1 MAVLGLGLAALGRPG
16 YMTLQHQHDF
26 ASVEP
31 EAMQA
36 QAHQVLDAAYSG
48 GIRHFDVARSYG
60 RAESF
65 VRSWITS
72 RGREDVVVSSKW
84 GYRYTADWQPSA
96 DVHEVKDHSLS
107 HLEKQ
112 WAESKAILGDALRI
126 YQVHS
131 ATLESGVLSDAAVLD
146 RLERLRDEGVA
157 VGLSVTGPRQPEI
170 IDTAITIDRGGRRLF
185 DWVQA
190 TWNVLEPSAGPALA
204 RAKAKGLHTIA
215 KEGVANGLLTIRGQL
230 SGWVALAREQN
241 VAPDA
246 LALSVALAQP
256 FLDVVLSGA
265 ATVKQ
270 LRSNLAATSV
280 PALDVSALAMTPEA
294 YWSQRSQ
301 LAWT

>member
-170 IDTAITIDRGGRRLF
+170 IDTAIAIDRGGRRLF

-230 SGWVALAREQN
+230 PGWVALAREQN

>member
-65 VRSWITS
+65 VRSWLTS
-72 RGREDVVVSSKW
+72 RGQEDVVVSSKW

-112 WAESKAILGDALRI
+112 LAESKAILGDALKV

-146 RLERLRDEGVA
+146 RLARLRDEGVA

-170 IDTAITIDRGGRRLF
+170 IDTAIAIDRGGRRLF

-190 TWNVLEPSAGPALA
+190 TWNVLEPSAGPALSRAHA
-204 RAKAKGLHTIA
+204 RGLHTIA

-230 SGWVALAREQN
+230 PAWIALAREQN

-256 FLDVVLSGA
+256 FLDMVLSGA

-270 LRSNLAATSV
+270 LRSNLAATRV
-280 PALDVSALAMTPEA
+280 PAVDVSALAMTPEA
-294 YWSQRSQ
+294 YWAARSK

>member
-230 SGWVALAREQN
+230 PGWVALAREQN

>member
-65 VRSWITS
+65 VRSWLTS

-84 GYRYTADWQPSA
+84 GYRYTADWQPNA
-96 DVHEVKDHSLS
+96 EVHEVKDHSLS

-146 RLERLRDEGVA
+146 RLARLRDEGVA

-170 IDTAITIDRGGRRLF
+170 IDTAIAIDRGGRRLF

-204 RAKAKGLHTIA
+204 RAQARGLHTIA

-230 SGWVALAREQN
+230 PGWVALAREQN

-246 LALSVALAQP
+246 LALCVALAQP

-270 LRSNLAATSV
+270 LRSNLATSTV
-280 PALDVSALAMTPEA
+280 PPVDVSAFTMAPGD
-294 YWSQRSQ
+294 YWSQRSR

>member
-26 ASVEP
+26 ASIEP

-60 RAESF
+60 RAEAF
-65 VRSWITS
+65 VRSWLTS

-84 GYRYTADWQPSA
+84 GYRYTGDWQPNA
-96 DVHEVKDHSLS
+96 AVHEVKDHSLA

-112 WAESKAILGDALRI
+112 LAESKAILGEALRI
-126 YQVHS
+126 YQIHS
-131 ATLESGVLSDAAVLD
+131 ATLESGVLADRAVLD
-146 RLERLRDEGVA
+146 RLAALRDEGTA
-157 VGLSVTGPRQPEI
+157 VGLSVTGPRQAEL
-170 IDTAITIDRGGRRLF
+170 IDTALGIERSGRRLF

-204 RAKAKGLHTIA
+204 RAKARGLHVIA
-215 KEGVANGLLTIRGQL
+215 KEGVANGRLTIRGQHPA
-230 SGWVALAREQN
+230 WMEVARAHN
-241 VAPDA
+241 AAPDA
-246 LALSVALAQP
+246 LALAVALSQP

-270 LRSNLAATSV
+270 LRSNLVAASLQ
-280 PALDVSALAMTPEA
+280 PIDVSGLAMSPDV
-294 YWSQRSQ
+294 YWSERSR
-301 LAWT
+301 LTWT